1 MSRPEMREGFTVWF
15 TGLSG
20 AGKTTLGRM
29 LKDELA
35 ARGIRAEHLD
45 GDAVRRGLCRDLGF
59 GPEDRVKNIER
70 VSFVAKLLNRNG
82 VCVVASFIT
91 PYRRMRRICRDEL
104 DRYVEVY
111 VQCPLDV
118 LAARDA
124 KGLYKKALA
133 GEIRNFTGVTDPF
146 EEPVEPEVVVRT
158 DRENPEE
165 SLAKII
171 RWLEDAEFI

>member
-1 MSRPEMREGFTVWF
+1 M
-15 TGLSG
+15 
-20 AGKTTLGRM
+20 
-29 LKDELA
+29 
-35 ARGIRAEHLD
+35 
-45 GDAVRRGLCRDLGF
+45 
-59 GPEDRVKNIER
+59 KNIER
-70 VSFVAKLLNRNG
+70 VCFVAKLLNRNG
-82 VCVVASFIT
+82 VCAAASFIT
-91 PYRRMRRICRDEL
+91 PYRHMRRICRDEL
-104 DRYVEVY
+104 DRYVEIY

-146 EEPVEPEVVVRT
+146 EEPVEPDVVVRT
-158 DRENPEE
+158 DRETPAE